1 MRFYTCECKLN
12 IQIWVEKGDEKE
24 EEKNKIIEK
33 GAGKFTF
40 QLSLIAAAGR
50 SVRESDNANK

>member
-1 MRFYTCECKLN
+1 MK
-12 IQIWVEKGDEKE
+12 KKKK
-24 EEKNKIIEK
+24 KNKIIEK

-40 QLSLIAAAGR
+40 QLSLIAAAAAEAAGR